1 MNLLKNIGLLTVI
14 ISFMLTSCQ
23 STKEVNKSSC
33 CAKKAT
39 VDNCTKEAKKANV
52 DNCTK
57 EAKKSECCKPK

>member
-33 CAKKAT
+33 CVKKAT
-39 VDNCTKEAKKANV
+39 V